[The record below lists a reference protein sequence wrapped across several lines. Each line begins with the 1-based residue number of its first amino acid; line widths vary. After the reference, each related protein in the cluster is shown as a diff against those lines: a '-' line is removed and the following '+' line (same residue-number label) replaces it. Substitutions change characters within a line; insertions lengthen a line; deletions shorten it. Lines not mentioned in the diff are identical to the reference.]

1 MDFPAQKAAFLR
13 KLRLRPGDCPPPR
26 DRIRFQ
32 FVDLKVGGSQVVMPM
47 RPKSR
52 TYLSESMGDKEYD
65 TDTVAALFGTAE
77 DGHSVCVMVKD
88 FEPYFDLSMD
98 DGWVDEHFDKIAR
111 YFSRT
116 KDPLRYKTY
125 RGPAFSATFPDAD
138 GQPKVS
144 TWLRLHFPTMGAL
157 RSVMRSIDRDRKGVL
172 RKIFPTIDP
181 ETDVHLRFVFELAG
195 HQNSIEQMF
204 LAYTNLVPSGWVTVE
219 SPVPHS
225 ADATTCQWEVQ
236 APVRALRP
244 DDSAAIAP
252 CLTLSFDIECVPEK
266 TRNMP
271 QAYRH
276 QDFVVQI
283 GVSLEVFGGEKRHGV
298 ICLGDTGPVE
308 NVAILSCPTE
318 FQLLEAFR
326 DLVVATDP
334 DMITGYNIYKFDFF
348 YMSQRVQRYEIFREK
363 SPAELLAIRKGLQ
376 EYTKEEKEESVIAAA
391 FQGRRPRWCP
401 RRRRVPG
408 RSRPFGRRGRPGG
421 TSSGA
426 TTWTSKT
433 RKRWTYSWRPVT
445 QTRSSLRRSPFLP
458 RRPSRPRSGSAVA
471 SRTKC
476 ANFAASS
483 SSPPPWG
490 RTNSFGST

>member
-125 RGPAFSATFPDAD
+125 RGPRVFGYVPDAD

-172 RKIFPTIDP
+172 
-181 ETDVHLRFVFELAG
+181 ERFSRR
-195 HQNSIEQMF
+195 SI
-204 LAYTNLVPSGWVTVE
+204 
-219 SPVPHS
+219 
-225 ADATTCQWEVQ
+225 
-236 APVRALRP
+236 
-244 DDSAAIAP
+244 
-252 CLTLSFDIECVPEK
+252 
-266 TRNMP
+266 
-271 QAYRH
+271 
-276 QDFVVQI
+276 
-283 GVSLEVFGGEKRHGV
+283 
-298 ICLGDTGPVE
+298 
-308 NVAILSCPTE
+308 
-318 FQLLEAFR
+318 
-326 DLVVATDP
+326 
-334 DMITGYNIYKFDFF
+334 
-348 YMSQRVQRYEIFREK
+348 
-363 SPAELLAIRKGLQ
+363 
-376 EYTKEEKEESVIAAA
+376 
-391 FQGRRPRWCP
+391 P
-401 RRRRVPG
+401 RRTCT
-408 RSRPFGRRGRPGG
+408 FG
-421 TSSGA
+421 
-426 TTWTSKT
+426 
-433 RKRWTYSWRPVT
+433 
-445 QTRSSLRRSPFLP
+445 
-458 RRPSRPRSGSAVA
+458 
-471 SRTKC
+471 
-476 ANFAASS
+476 SS
-483 SSPPPWG
+483 SSWRATRKLHRADVSRVHELGPLPDG
-490 RTNSFGST
+490 